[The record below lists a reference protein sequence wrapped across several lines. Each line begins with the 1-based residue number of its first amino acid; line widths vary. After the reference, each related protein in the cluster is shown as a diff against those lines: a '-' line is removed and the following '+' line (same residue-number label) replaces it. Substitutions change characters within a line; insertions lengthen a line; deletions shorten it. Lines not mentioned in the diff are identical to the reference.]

1 MPFKLKSLGGKNKSK
16 MVAVTIYC
24 MDAQLEFEIDYR
36 SEGRYLFD
44 LIARTIGLRET
55 WYFGLQYLDTKECI
69 AWLKL
74 DKRICDQDA
83 SLTKHV
89 PRSGSNVSNYSL
101 SSGQYSLNTTSEKDR
116 MIPQMSFV
124 FLAKFFPEDVATE
137 LIQEITQH
145 LFFLQI
151 KQAILNMDIY
161 CPPEASVLLASYA
174 VQAKYGDYDESKY
187 KPGISI
193 YSRLFKPIHSDPFR
207 LIPLSPLKVCLPRP
221 KISCH
226 SV

>member
-1 MPFKLKSLGGKNKSK
+1 MPFKIKNLTNKNKSK
-16 MVAVTIYC
+16 MVAVTIYA

-55 WYFGLQYLDTKECI
+55 WYFGLQYLDNKECI
-69 AWLKL
+69 AWLKM

-89 PRSGSNVSNYSL
+89 PRSSSNFSNYSL
-101 SSGQYSLNTTSEKDR
+101 SSAQYSLNTMNEKDC

-124 FLAKFFPEDVATE
+124 FLAKFFPEDVADE
-137 LIQEITQH
+137 LIQQITQH

-174 VQAKYGDYDESKY
+174 VQAKYGDFDESKY
-187 KPGISI
+187 KPG
-193 YSRLFKPIHSDPFR
+193 RLRFS
-207 LIPLSPLKVCLPRP
+207 
-221 KISCH
+221 
-226 SV
+226 

>member
-1 MPFKLKSLGGKNKSK
+1 MPFKIKSLSGKNKSK

-55 WYFGLQYLDTKECI
+55 WYFGLQYLDNKECI

-89 PRSGSNVSNYSL
+89 PRSSSNVSNYSL
-101 SSGQYSLNTTSEKDR
+101 SSGQYSLNTVSEKDR
-116 MIPQMSFV
+116 LIPQMSFV

-174 VQAKYGDYDESKY
+174 VQAKYGDFDENKY
-187 KPGISI
+187 KPGTG
-193 YSRLFKPIHSDPFR
+193 PE
-207 LIPLSPLKVCLPRP
+207 
-221 KISCH
+221 
-226 SV
+226 

>member
-1 MPFKLKSLGGKNKSK
+1 M
-16 MVAVTIYC
+16 
-24 MDAQLEFEIDYR
+24 
-36 SEGRYLFD
+36 
-44 LIARTIGLRET
+44 
-55 WYFGLQYLDTKECI
+55 
-69 AWLKL
+69 KL

-89 PRSGSNVSNYSL
+89 PRSSSNISNYSL
-101 SSGQYSLNTTSEKDR
+101 SSGQYSLNTLNEKDR

-124 FLAKFFPEDVATE
+124 FLAKFFPEDVAEE

-174 VQAKYGDYDESKY
+174 VQAKYGDFDENKY
-187 KPGISI
+187 KPGN
-193 YSRLFKPIHSDPFR
+193 
-207 LIPLSPLKVCLPRP
+207 
-221 KISCH
+221 
-226 SV
+226 